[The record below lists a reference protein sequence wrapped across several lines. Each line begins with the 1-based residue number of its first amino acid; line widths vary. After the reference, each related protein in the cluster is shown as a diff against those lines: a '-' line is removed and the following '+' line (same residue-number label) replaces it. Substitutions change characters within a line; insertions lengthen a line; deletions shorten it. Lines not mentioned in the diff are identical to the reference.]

1 MRIAIVGSGVS
12 GLVSAWLLSRAH
24 EVTLFE
30 KDDRLGG
37 HTHTHRVT
45 RPDGA
50 WPVDTGF
57 IVFNERSYPNLTRI
71 LAQLGV
77 AHRTLP
83 CGTKVRILNPRTHRR
98 ITVRVI
104 DRGPAA
110 WTGRD
115 FDLTWATRQ
124 RLGFGDVGRILW
136 RTVR

>member
-1 MRIAIVGSGVS
+1 MAVLWTPETADGNNAIAWRSAQASWYSAADSG
-12 GLVSAWLLSRAH
+12 GPFAC
-24 EVTLFE
+24 
-30 KDDRLGG
+30 
-37 HTHTHRVT
+37 
-45 RPDGA
+45 
-50 WPVDTGF
+50 TG
-57 IVFNERSYPNLTRI
+57 VPYPSVP
-71 LAQLGV
+71 AQLGV